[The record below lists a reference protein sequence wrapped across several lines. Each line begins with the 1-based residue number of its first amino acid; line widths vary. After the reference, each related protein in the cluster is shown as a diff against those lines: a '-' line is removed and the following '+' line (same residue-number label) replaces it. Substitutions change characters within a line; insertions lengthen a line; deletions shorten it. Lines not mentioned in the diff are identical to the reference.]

1 MASPLL
7 APRSSIDSSD
17 TPASIEK
24 VREVQDA
31 IEKVTPYLAEFK
43 KAYLERA
50 ERGEFNTLGS
60 SQSMLSRHPTYPVLM
75 RSEAALQQDYLKK
88 LKSKFIE
95 TAAKAQFLRFI
106 RNDDGQQWGAEENEQ
121 LEAQNQRDK
130 AELRD
135 TKIRLQQSFDRA
147 TQLARELEAERPLLV
162 KEAKE
167 ANRLAREVNEMRL
180 ELMRLGRD
188 KPVEERLT
196 IPAAEEI
203 LDNQIVQLQE
213 LDTELHSLQESA
225 ASHKA
230 DAKKVEKEIEA
241 LRPAVVQA
249 KAQLQADAAAARAEG
264 REEAEAMSRMCDW
277 YTSAE
282 EMYKDLFGLEAID
295 TPSENEL
302 RLQYSKP
309 VPYTVS
315 LVFNPTTKQLADA
328 KARIPLLGLP
338 GVDISEAI
346 DLAVDAN
353 DGRQLLAYARMKATM
368 VANGRV

>member
-1 MASPLL
+1 MLNT
-7 APRSSIDSSD
+7 
-17 TPASIEK
+17 TPIA
-24 VREVQDA
+24 RVQDA
-31 IEKVTPYLAEFK
+31 VEKVSPYLAEYK

-75 RSEAALQQDYLKK
+75 RSEAALQQEYLKK

-121 LEAQNQRDK
+121 LEAQNQKEK
-130 AELRD
+130 AELRE
-135 TKIRLQQSFDRA
+135 TKIRLQQSFGRA
-147 TQLARELEAERPLLV
+147 IELARELEAERPLLV

-167 ANRLAREVNEMRL
+167 ANRLAKEVSEMRL

-196 IPAAEEI
+196 ISEAENI
-203 LDNQIVQLQE
+203 LDNQIVQLQD
-213 LDTELHSLQESA
+213 LDTKLHSIQESA
-225 ASHKA
+225 VEYKSA
-230 DAKKVEKEIEA
+230 AKKVEKEIEA
-241 LRPAVVQA
+241 LRPTVVQV
-249 KAQLQADAAAARAEG
+249 KAQLQADAAATRAEG

-282 EMYKDLFGLEAID
+282 DMYKDLFGLEALD
-295 TPSENEL
+295 TPSENEMV
-302 RLQYSKP
+302 LQYSKP

-315 LVFNPTTKQLADA
+315 LVFNPTTKRLADA
-328 KARIPLLGLP
+328 KLIGLP
-338 GVDISEAI
+338 GVDITEPR
-346 DLAVDAN
+346 DLALDAN
-353 DGRQLLAYARMKATM
+353 DGRQLLAYLRLRAALA
-368 VANGRV
+368 ANGHA